1 MIYIID
7 SVTYKLMYS
16 NITMLDQLKLYSIP
30 LVGKPGKRMDSAS
43 EAREKEEEGAITEA
57 VGRVSRDKSS
67 QSFNFFFHY

>member
-7 SVTYKLMYS
+7 SVTYKLKYI
-16 NITMLDQLKLYSIP
+16 NITVLDQLKLYSIP

-43 EAREKEEEGAITEA
+43 EAREKEEEGAIMEA
-57 VGRVSRDKSS
+57 VGRVSRDKSN